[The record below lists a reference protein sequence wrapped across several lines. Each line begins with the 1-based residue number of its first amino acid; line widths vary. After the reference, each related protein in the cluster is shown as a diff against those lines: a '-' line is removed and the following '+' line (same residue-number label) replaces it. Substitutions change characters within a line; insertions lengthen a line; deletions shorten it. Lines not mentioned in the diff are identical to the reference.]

1 MAKFVKPLALIVVAI
16 LVLSVPAAAIVLRSY
31 ILAPTAQATQSQP
44 IAFPHNLHVQTVG
57 LQCTFCHR
65 EVTTTAN
72 ATLPPLQLCMQCHS
86 IIPTE
91 NRPQLQKLVA
101 AYTNGDP
108 IDWNRVHQLPDHVH
122 FVHAMHIN
130 AGFSCS
136 TCHGDVWTMTVDKQM
151 RDLRMGDCITCHRQ
165 NNARTDCAACH
176 Y

>member
-1 MAKFVKPLALIVVAI
+1 MARLVKPLVLIVVVL
-16 LVLSVPAAAIVLRSY
+16 LVLSVPAAAVVLRSY
-31 ILAPTAQATQSQP
+31 ILAPTAQAKPSQP
-44 IAFPHNLHVQTVG
+44 IDFPHSIHVQAVG

-72 ATLPPLQLCMQCHS
+72 ATLPALQLCMQCHS
-86 IIPTE
+86 IIPTQD
-91 NRPQLQKLVA
+91 RPQLQKLVA
-101 AYTNGDP
+101 AYQDNQA

-130 AGFSCS
+130 AGFTCS
-136 TCHGDVWTMTVDKQM
+136 TCHGDVWTMTTVQQV
-151 RDLRMGDCITCHRQ
+151 RDLRMGDCITCHRE